1 MVDSHAGQFF
11 GDASDKPEGNEW
23 YIKAGLRQHC
33 LPLGHTVWYGEY
45 GQNNDRM
52 NSQVFLSGVTNTQ
65 ERQWG
70 LGVVQEIDAA
80 AMSVWLGWRHYTADA
95 TCNRKHRHSC
105 LNTLNFGHN
114 DLDNMDIIKSGALIN
129 F

>member
-1 MVDSHAGQFF
+1 MVDFRANPFF

-33 LPLGHTVWYGEY
+33 FPLGHTIWFGEY

-52 NSQVFLSGVTNTQ
+52 NSQVFLSGVTSTQ

-70 LGVVQEIDAA
+70 VGVVQEIDAA

-95 TCNRKHRHSC
+95 TCTGDSFMLGYPEFRAQSIS
-105 LNTLNFGHN
+105 TAWT
-114 DLDNMDIIKSGALIN
+114 SSSAAL
-129 F
+129 

>member
-1 MVDSHAGQFF
+1 
-11 GDASDKPEGNEW
+11 
-23 YIKAGLRQHC
+23 
-33 LPLGHTVWYGEY
+33 
-45 GQNNDRM
+45 M

-95 TCNRKHRHSC
+95 TCTGDISC
-105 LNTLNFGHN
+105 LDTLNFGHN
-114 DLDNMDIIKSGALIN
+114 HLDNMDIIKSGALIN

>member
-1 MVDSHAGQFF
+1 
-11 GDASDKPEGNEW
+11 
-23 YIKAGLRQHC
+23 
-33 LPLGHTVWYGEY
+33 
-45 GQNNDRM
+45 M
-52 NSQVFLSGVTNTQ
+52 NSQVFLSGVTSTQ

-95 TCNRKHRHSC
+95 NCQGNQQNNEISC
-105 LNTLNFGHN
+105 LDTLNFGHN
-114 DLDNMDIIKSGALIN
+114 DLDHMDIIKSGALIN